1 MARARH
7 TPLETR
13 APAVEV
19 HPAPHPVEGARATVV
34 IPSWNNLPFLELC
47 VRSIRENSAWPHQIV
62 VHVNEGSDGTL
73 AWVRAQGLDHTYT
86 ASNAGICF
94 TVNAAAALARTDY
107 VVYMNDDMYAC
118 PGWDRALFEAVARIG
133 HERFL
138 LSGTMIEPGGK
149 TPGSLVPHDFGDH
162 PTRFREPDLL
172 ASLGSLVRGDWA
184 GATSPPTLV
193 HRRMWEIVGGY
204 SVEFSPGM
212 GTDPDLSMKL
222 WLAGVRE
229 FRGVG
234 ESRVYH
240 FRHKSVG
247 RDIALNDDSRQFA
260 VKYGIPISYFLREVL
275 RWGEPY
281 AGPAAEI
288 PRDLRFRWARARALR
303 YRLAG

>member
-7 TPLETR
+7 SPLETC
-13 APAVEV
+13 APAVEL
-19 HPAPHPVEGARATVV
+19 HPAPRAGEGARFTVV
-34 IPSWNNLPFLELC
+34 IPSWNNLEFLALC
-47 VRSIRENSAWPHQIV
+47 VRSLRQNSAFPHQVV

-73 AWVRAQGLDHTYT
+73 EWVRSQGLDHSYS
-86 ASNAGICF
+86 AGNAGICF
-94 TVNAAAALARTDY
+94 AVNAAASLARTDY
-107 VVYMNDDMYAC
+107 LVYMNDDMYAC
-118 PGWDRALFEAVARIG
+118 PGWDRALADAVAEIG

-149 TPGSLVPHDFGDH
+149 TPGSLAPHDFGGD
-162 PTRFREPDLL
+162 PSSFREAEL
-172 ASLGSLVRGDWA
+172 LGSLARLARADWA

-212 GTDPDLSMKL
+212 GTDPDLAMKL
-222 WLAGVRE
+222 WLAGVRL

-234 ESRVYH
+234 QSRVYH

-260 VKYGIPISYFLREVL
+260 LKYGIPISYFLREVL

-281 AGPAAEI
+281 AGPAGEI

-303 YRLAG
+303 YRLTG